1 MCGVTSA
8 KDAEM
13 AAQAG
18 ANLIGMILWPGS
30 KRSVSLLVAK
40 EITKA
45 ARACGAEPVG
55 VFVDD
60 DANTILQTSD
70 ACNLEFV
77 QLHGDGSRSA
87 LPMLL
92 QENRIIFVLHADENG
107 NILNHIPDKESSMI
121 DWLLVDSAKGGS
133 GKGFNWR
140 KFQMPSIRSKYGWLL
155 AGGLH
160 ADNVCEAATMLQ
172 PDGVDVSSGI
182 CASDGIQKDPM
193 KISSFMSKGKGTGSF
208 GKRRNK
214 THTLC
219 VRCGRRSFHLQ
230 KSRCACCGYPSARI
244 RKYNWSVKAI
254 RRKTTGTGRMRHLR
268 HVPRRF
274 KSNFREGTQA
284 APREKAAASASF

>member
-1 MCGVTSA
+1 MKRRMTSISITNPFRHLKFRRHTEQLNSLSRSPPYLKTIRAGFVPHPVQCSSAATSCNKNPIVKMCGVTSA

-40 EITKA
+40 EISKA
-45 ARACGAEPVG
+45 ARACKAEPVG

-70 ACNLEFV
+70 ACSLEFV

-92 QENRIIFVLHADENG
+92 QENRIIYVLHADENG
-107 NILNHIPDKESSMI
+107 NILSQIPDKESSMI

-133 GKGFNWR
+133 GKGFNWQ

-160 ADNVCEAATMLQ
+160 ADNVCEAATMLR

-193 KISSFMSKGKGTGSF
+193 KISSFMSK
-208 GKRRNK
+208 
-214 THTLC
+214 
-219 VRCGRRSFHLQ
+219 VRSL
-230 KSRCACCGYPSARI
+230 SY
-244 RKYNWSVKAI
+244 
-254 RRKTTGTGRMRHLR
+254 
-268 HVPRRF
+268 
-274 KSNFREGTQA
+274 
-284 APREKAAASASF
+284 